1 VRALPA
7 RLPDLLAVV
16 VFVAVGR
23 SSHGESESAGGL
35 LNTLWPFLGGLVIG
49 WLLVAWSRRPLT
61 SWSAA
66 GLVWLGV
73 LAGGVTLRAIA
84 GQGLAVSFVLVIAGF
99 FAIVL
104 FGWRALAPVVHRQVE
119 RVRG

>member
-1 VRALPA
+1 M
-7 RLPDLLAVV
+7 
-16 VFVAVGR
+16 FIAVGR
-23 SSHGESESAGGL
+23 SSHGESESAGGF
-35 LNTLWPFLGGLVIG
+35 LNTLWPFLGGLLIG

-66 GLVWLGV
+66 GLVWLGI

-84 GQGLAVSFVLVIAGF
+84 GQGLAFSFVAVIAAF
-99 FAIVL
+99 FALTL
-104 FGWRALAPVVHRQVE
+104 FGWRLVASRVLG

>member
-1 VRALPA
+1 MHVRSARAL
-7 RLPDLLAVV
+7 DLLAVI

-61 SWSAA
+61 SWSGAA
-66 GLVWLGV
+66 LVWVGI

-84 GQGLAVSFVLVIAGF
+84 GQGLAFSFVAVIAAF
-99 FAIVL
+99 FALTL
-104 FGWRALAPVVHRQVE
+104 FGWRLVANRVLA